1 MRQLGSTIECYRG
14 ESFVVKREFIDE
26 DGAPLA
32 LGNGLKNPF
41 VRFTVSSNTF
51 KIDGAWKKNYWLDIG
66 DWLRTDFRNA
76 LPFPENRVPSLA
88 TSDLFVPSQET
99 VSQVDMHTTI
109 PTMQIAKMYTE
120 ALAPLMGGPAIQCS
134 FVPTQTTSDASK
146 ERLKITIPV
155 DVSKITENYVK
166 FVLVTWGHS
175 MKFAV
180 NDGTELETTDP
191 IWASAVPSGPDNMNV
206 VVVPK
211 SVINKDGYIVLWLR
225 QTMDVPLLEVG
236 NNTFVFFTS
245 LISCDAITSKIQI
258 GNPYYI
264 INGNSNREYYVY
276 DAETNSYIKY
286 TFVVQK
292 RFLNND
298 TKKWIGQIYQYEIAL
313 CSGKL
318 MTEWLKE
325 VFQTLYPN
333 TIVPNA
339 NSELAH
345 YICKKR
351 PDLLE
356 GVNIN
361 EPLVSYTTNRVLQ
374 GPCKLIVKEN

>member
-1 MRQLGSTIECYRG
+1 MKQLGSTIECYRG

-76 LPFPENRVPSLA
+76 LPFPENCVPSLA
-88 TSDLFVPSQET
+88 
-99 VSQVDMHTTI
+99 I
-109 PTMQIAKMYTE
+109 
-120 ALAPLMGGPAIQCS
+120 
-134 FVPTQTTSDASK
+134 ASK
-146 ERLKITIPV
+146 I
-155 DVSKITENYVK
+155 
-166 FVLVTWGHS
+166 H
-175 MKFAV
+175 
-180 NDGTELETTDP
+180 
-191 IWASAVPSGPDNMNV
+191 
-206 VVVPK
+206 
-211 SVINKDGYIVLWLR
+211 
-225 QTMDVPLLEVG
+225 
-236 NNTFVFFTS
+236 
-245 LISCDAITSKIQI
+245 I